1 MRAIFILLVI
11 SAFTGFQKLS
21 GQQIIAGQQSGPD
34 IIYTDP
40 IDIQLTCNNLDTY
53 TSFSL
58 DIDQDG
64 INDMTFNASY
74 YYFSHLE
81 LQGTQTSI
89 IPNSMTQI
97 SMLDS
102 LEYGMLK
109 HEFGDTINEKL
120 NWNLDGMAIF
130 NSYSSNGTTEY
141 FTNEGFVGF
150 RICNTD
156 TIYGWIHAS
165 ATGNYQS
172 AQLIIYDYAYV
183 SKSNH
188 IDKKEDKSAIS
199 CSNPVHDELII
210 RIQDGNN
217 NMEWKCS
224 VYDIAARNVLNKE
237 LGTGENHI
245 NMTTFDNGTYFVI
258 IHESTGSRKIFKIIK
273 Y

>member
-1 MRAIFILLVI
+1 MKAILMLLAI
-11 SAFTGFQKLS
+11 SAVTGFQKLS

-64 INDMTFNASY
+64 INDITFNASY

-89 IPNSMTQI
+89 IPNAMTQI

-172 AQLIIYDYAYV
+172 AQLIIYDYAYIA
-183 SKSNH
+183 KPNH
-188 IDKKEDKSAIS
+188 IDKQEHEQQIS
-199 CSNPVHDELII
+199 CSSQVNDDLFIK
-210 RIQDGNN
+210 IQGENYN
-217 NMEWKCS
+217 KPWECN
-224 VYDIAARNVLNKE
+224 VYDISARLVLNKE
-237 LGTGENHI
+237 LSLGENHLNI
-245 NMTTFDNGTYFVI
+245 SAFQSGMYMVI
-258 IHESTGSRKIFKIIK
+258 IHEKAGSEHFFKIVK
-273 Y
+273 R